1 MSQVAETPSRLN
13 TVTVKNLAESQL
25 HLFNVI
31 SSQRFLKNE
40 GLNNEVPFHIC
51 PFDPQIGMDMTHA
64 IKQLRNE
71 LVDKNIDV
79 LEINLYDLVIDILK
93 EEGDWEWLLENE
105 TQLSRDELK
114 EELQGILDTE
124 SVLIPAIVDKM
135 SSSNYNVIFI
145 TGVGEVFPYI
155 RSHNILNNLQRV
167 AKEQPTLMFFPG
179 KYQHSLASGASL
191 RLFDKLTDDKYYRAF
206 NILDRAN

>member
-1 MSQVAETPSRLN
+1 MSQVSNTPTRLN
-13 TVTVKNLAESQL
+13 TVSAKNLAEVQA
-25 HLFNVI
+25 HLLNVI
-31 SSQRFLKNE
+31 ASQRFLKNE

-51 PFDPQIGMDMTHA
+51 PFEPDISQDMSHA
-64 IKQLRNE
+64 IKQLKNE
-71 LVDKNIDV
+71 LRDKDVGV
-79 LEINLYDLVIDILK
+79 LEINLYDLVIEILK
-93 EEGDWEWLLENE
+93 DEGDWEWLMEKE
-105 TQLSRDELK
+105 TSLSRNELK

-124 SVLIPAIVDKM
+124 SVLIPAIVTKM
-135 SSSNYNVIFI
+135 KAASYDVIFI
-145 TGVGEVFPYI
+145 SGVGEVFPYI

>member
-1 MSQVAETPSRLN
+1 MSRASANAIRLN
-13 TVTVKNLAESQL
+13 TVTQKNLAECQE
-25 HLFNVI
+25 HLLSVI
-31 SSQRFLKNE
+31 SSQRFLSNE

-51 PFDPQIGMDMTHA
+51 PFEPDISQDMTHA
-64 IKQLRNE
+64 IKQLKNE
-71 LVDKNIDV
+71 LFDQGIEA
-79 LEINLYDLVIDILK
+79 LEINLYDLIVEILK
-93 EEGDWEWLLENE
+93 HEGDWEWLLENE
-105 TQLSRDELK
+105 TTLSREELK

-124 SVLIPAIVDKM
+124 SVLIPAIVARMKA
-135 SSSNYNVIFI
+135 SSYKVIFI

>member
-1 MSQVAETPSRLN
+1 MSHASNLPTRLN
-13 TVTVKNLAESQL
+13 TVSAKNLAESQV
-25 HLFNVI
+25 HLLNVI
-31 SSQRFLKNE
+31 STQRFLKNE

-51 PFDPQIGMDMTHA
+51 PFEQQISQDMSHA
-64 IKQLRNE
+64 IKQLKNE
-71 LVDKNIDV
+71 LIDKGIGV
-79 LEINLYDLVIDILK
+79 LEINLYDLVIEILK
-93 EEGDWEWLLENE
+93 EEGDWEWLIDNE
-105 TQLSRDELK
+105 TTLSRDELK

-124 SVLIPAIVDKM
+124 SILIPAIIDKM
-135 SSSNYNVIFI
+135 NATSYDVIFL

-167 AKEQPTLMFFPG
+167 AKKQPTLMFFPG

>member
-1 MSQVAETPSRLN
+1 MSRDIVSE
-13 TVTVKNLAESQL
+13 KNLADCQL
-25 HLFNVI
+25 HLLNVI
-31 SSQRFLKNE
+31 TSERFLNNE

-51 PFDPQIGMDMTHA
+51 PFKPEISLDM
-64 IKQLRNE
+64 KQAVTQLKNE
-71 LVDKNIDV
+71 LIEKGVDV
-79 LEINLYDLVIDILK
+79 LDVNLYDLAINILK
-93 EEGDWEWLLENE
+93 EEGDWAWLVENE
-105 TQLSRDELK
+105 TTLSRDELK

-124 SVLIPAIVDKM
+124 SVLVPAIVQLMRSTNHKVM
-135 SSSNYNVIFI
+135 FI

-179 KYQHSLASGASL
+179 VYQHSLATGASL
-191 RLFDKLTDDKYYRAF
+191 RLFNRLTDDKYYRAF

>member
-1 MSQVAETPSRLN
+1 MNQISNPSIRLN
-13 TVTVKNLAESQL
+13 TVSAKNLADSQT
-25 HLFNVI
+25 HLLTVV
-31 SSQRFLKNE
+31 SSQRFLRNE

-51 PFDPQIGMDMTHA
+51 PFEPEISVDMNHA
-64 IKQLRNE
+64 VKQLKNE
-71 LVDKNIDV
+71 LNDKGVSV
-79 LEINLYDLVIDILK
+79 LDINLYDLVVEILK
-93 EEGDWEWLLENE
+93 EEGDWEWLRKNE
-105 TQLSRDELK
+105 TKLSREELK

-124 SVLIPAIVDKM
+124 SVLIPEIVKKM
-135 SSSNYNVIFI
+135 KGSTFDVMFI

-167 AKEQPTLMFFPG
+167 AKEKPTLMFFPG

-191 RLFDKLTDDKYYRAF
+191 RLFSLLQDDKYYRAF

>member
-1 MSQVAETPSRLN
+1 MSSQLTKLN
-13 TVTVKNLAESQL
+13 TVTAKNLAETQF
-25 HLFNVI
+25 HLLTVI
-31 SSQRFLKNE
+31 SGQRFLRNE

-51 PFDPQIGMDMTHA
+51 PFEPQIHDDMVQA
-64 IKQLRNE
+64 IRQLKNE
-71 LVDKNIDV
+71 LAERDVGV
-79 LEINLYDLVIDILK
+79 LEINLYDLVIEILQ

-105 TQLSRDELK
+105 TTLERDELK

-124 SVLIPAIVDKM
+124 GVLIPAIVEKM
-135 SSSNYNVIFI
+135 DSASYNVMFI

-167 AKEQPTLMFFPG
+167 AKDEPTLMFFPG